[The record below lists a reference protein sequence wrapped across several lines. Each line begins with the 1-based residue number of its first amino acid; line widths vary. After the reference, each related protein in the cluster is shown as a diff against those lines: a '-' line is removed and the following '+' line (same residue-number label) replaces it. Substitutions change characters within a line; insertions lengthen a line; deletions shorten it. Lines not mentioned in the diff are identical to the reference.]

1 MRTKKKPGSEWT
13 DPDDAP
19 PLTAEMLQN
28 AEIFEGT
35 TFIRRGP
42 GRPKLASPKEAVHLR
57 LDMDLVTK
65 LRESGPGWQTRVNEI
80 LRTALKL

>member
-1 MRTKKKPGSEWT
+1 MSAKKKPGSEWT

-19 PLTAEMLQN
+19 QLTTEMLER
-28 AEIFEGT
+28 AEIFEGNS
-35 TFIRRGP
+35 FIRRGP

-57 LDMDLVTK
+57 LDMDVVTR

>member
-1 MRTKKKPGSEWT
+1 MRAKKNPGSEWN

-19 PLTAEMLQN
+19 TLTAEMLLH
-28 AEIFEGT
+28 AERFEGNK
-35 TFIRRGP
+35 FIRRGP

-57 LDMDLVTK
+57 LDSELVAK

-80 LRTALKL
+80 LRAALKL

>member
-1 MRTKKKPGSEWT
+1 MRAKKKPGSEWT

-19 PLTAEMLQN
+19 PLTAEMLPD
-28 AEIFEGT
+28 AEIFKGN
-35 TFIRRGP
+35 TFVSRGP
-42 GRPKLASPKEAVHLR
+42 GRPKLANPKEPVHLR